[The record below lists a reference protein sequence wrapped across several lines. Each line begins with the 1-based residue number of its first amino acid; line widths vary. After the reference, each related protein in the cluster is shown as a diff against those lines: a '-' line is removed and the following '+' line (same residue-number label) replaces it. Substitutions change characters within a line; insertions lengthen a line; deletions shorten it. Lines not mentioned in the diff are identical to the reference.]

1 MINSEI
7 YYNQLQKKYSRKITL
22 GLSRIRKA
30 LLLLGSPELKLPQ
43 PCNIIGSDGKY
54 TTGINLLMFIEA
66 SGKTVSHF
74 VSPHLFRLESRFWL
88 KNRFIKLNEIK
99 NYEKMISKLKIKL
112 SLFEL
117 LTVIHILAAS
127 KAKAHYNLIEAGLL
141 FAKDSTRLWKKPLL
155 QVCTNLN
162 LQHKEWI
169 YPKTINEVVR
179 QKCGYLSNHS
189 NIYIGKQKPKVL
201 NIVKKILKKNKSKII
216 YPSKW
221 KIVYKNK
228 KIFYK
233 DKNNI
238 IQIKSNYIHSNGLI
252 DNLGLSIK
260 IALDLNIKPKT
271 IEKTIPKISYDGRI
285 QYIKKGKLRKL
296 IHGKE
301 KLLLDGCH
309 SNQSASN
316 LYNYLKQLN
325 VPIYGLWGM
334 QKNKF
339 PHQFLKNFNGIFKK
353 VVTFKIDN
361 EPNAMGSEELKKIA
375 IKLGYET
382 VDAKNFKEGLKIISS
397 KSKKII
403 VVFGSLYGVGSVLKF
418 N

>member
-221 KIVYKNK
+221 KIIYK
-228 KIFYK
+228 
-233 DKNNI
+233 
-238 IQIKSNYIHSNGLI
+238 
-252 DNLGLSIK
+252 SI
-260 IALDLNIKPKT
+260 
-271 IEKTIPKISYDGRI
+271 
-285 QYIKKGKLRKL
+285 
-296 IHGKE
+296 
-301 KLLLDGCH
+301 
-309 SNQSASN
+309 
-316 LYNYLKQLN
+316 
-325 VPIYGLWGM
+325 
-334 QKNKF
+334 
-339 PHQFLKNFNGIFKK
+339 
-353 VVTFKIDN
+353 
-361 EPNAMGSEELKKIA
+361 AMYVI
-375 IKLGYET
+375 
-382 VDAKNFKEGLKIISS
+382 
-397 KSKKII
+397 
-403 VVFGSLYGVGSVLKF
+403 
-418 N
+418 